1 MDHKAGINLSWLFQ
15 MAWRDSR
22 KNRSRL
28 FLFISSMVL
37 GIAALVAIYAVGDNL
52 NHDVDNQAATL
63 IGADLN
69 LHSNKEPGPHTR
81 KLLDSLKGK
90 STNYAAEQSFAS
102 MVLFINGQG
111 TRLVQIRA
119 LQGGYPFY
127 GAIESVPK
135 TASETFRTQRDV
147 LVDRTL
153 MLQYKA
159 KVGDSVQIGK
169 LNFRIA
175 GALDKAPGQ
184 SGFTSTIAPS
194 IFLPLQYLAKTGLI
208 EKGSRISYNY
218 YYKFPDT
225 LNVDQMVTR
234 LSKVFDK
241 YDLDEDTISSKKEST
256 GKSFADV
263 TKFLSLVGFIALLL
277 GCIGVASAV
286 HIYVKEK
293 MQSVA
298 ILRCLG
304 LSSKQ
309 AFLIYL
315 IQITTI
321 GLLGAVAGSLL
332 GTLIQQV
339 LPAVFKD
346 FLPLEMSTKVSWRAI
361 SQGLLLGVFISFLF
375 SLLPLISIRKVSPLN
390 TIRIAVEE
398 QKTDRDPWKWVV
410 YLLVIGFIACFARL
424 QLHNW
429 RETLIFTACI
439 LLGFGI
445 LYAVSALTVKLI
457 RRYFPNSWSYIWR
470 QGLSNLYR
478 PNNQTTVL
486 VLAIGLGT
494 AFICTLF
501 FVQSILIGRIT
512 LSTKENQA
520 NMIIFDIQP
529 GQKAAIKKL
538 TTGMGL
544 PLIQQV
550 PIVTIRLQEINGID
564 AAANKKDTTNRY
576 SNRAFNTELRVTF
589 RDSLTSS
596 EKIIGGKWQGI
607 VKKGDTARISLE
619 QGYAKRIRVGVGDKL
634 LFNVQGVMIPA
645 IVGSIRDVDWNR
657 IQTNFRVLFPKG
669 VLDDAPQ
676 FDVLVTR
683 VPNAETSAAFQQKL
697 VSTFPNVSIIDLA
710 LILNVI
716 NEILDKIGFVIR
728 FMAGFSIITG
738 LIVLISSV
746 LISKYQRMQESVLL
760 RTLGASSKQV
770 FLITAIE
777 YLLLGAIAAFTGI
790 MIALAGN
797 WALAKYTFDIAF
809 SPDWMAVLVI
819 LVCISLLTSLIGV
832 LNSRSVLNRP
842 PLEILRKNN

>member
-1 MDHKAGINLSWLFQ
+1 MDHKPRINLSWLFK

-52 NHDVDNQAATL
+52 NHDIDNQAATL

-69 LHSNKEPGPHTR
+69 LHSNKEPAKGTR

-90 STNYAAEQSFAS
+90 STGYAEEQSFAS
-102 MVLFINGQG
+102 MVLFIKGQG

-119 LQGGYPFY
+119 LEGAYPFY
-127 GAIESVPK
+127 GQIESTPQ
-135 TASETFRTQRDV
+135 TASETFRTQKEV

-159 KVGDSVQIGK
+159 RVGDSVQIGK
-169 LNFRIA
+169 LNFKIA

-184 SGFTSTIAPS
+184 SGFSSTIAPS
-194 IFLPLQYLAKTGLI
+194 IFLPLQYLVKSGLI

-218 YYKFPDT
+218 YYRFPDST
-225 LNVDQMVTR
+225 DVDQMVIR
-234 LSKVFDK
+234 LAKTFDK
-241 YDLDEDTISSKKEST
+241 NDLDEDTISSKKAST

-293 MQSVA
+293 VQSVA

-309 AFLIYL
+309 AFFIYL
-315 IQITTI
+315 IQITAI
-321 GLLGAVAGSLL
+321 GLLGAIAGCLL
-332 GTLIQQV
+332 GTLIQQI

-346 FLPLEMSTKVSWRAI
+346 FLPLQMSTRISWRAI
-361 SQGLLLGVFISFLF
+361 EQGLLLGILISFLF

-390 TIRIAVEE
+390 TIRISVEE
-398 QKTDRDPWKWVV
+398 QKTDKDLWQWLV
-410 YLLVIGFIACFARL
+410 YLLIIGFIACFARL

-429 RETLIFTACI
+429 RETLIFTGSI
-439 LLGFGI
+439 VVGFGV
-445 LYAVSALTVKLI
+445 LYAVSAVTVKLI

-520 NMIIFDIQP
+520 NMIVFDIQP
-529 GQKAAIKKL
+529 GQKADVAKL
-538 TTGMGL
+538 TRSLGL
-544 PLIQQV
+544 PIIQQV
-550 PIVTIRLQEINGID
+550 PIVTIRLQEINGIN
-564 AAANKKDTTNRY
+564 AADNKKDTANRY
-576 SNRAFNTELRVTF
+576 SNRAYNSELRVTF

-596 EKIIGGKWQGI
+596 EKVVSGKWQGI

-619 QGYAKRIRVGVGDKL
+619 QGYANRIRVGIGDKL

-657 IQTNFRVLFPKG
+657 IQTNFRVLFPEG
-669 VLDDAPQ
+669 VLNDAPQ
-676 FDVLVTR
+676 FHVLVTR
-683 VPNAETSAAFQQKL
+683 VPNAAMSAEYQQRL
-697 VSTFPNVSIIDLA
+697 VNTYPNVSIIDLA
-710 LILNVI
+710 LILDVVNQ
-716 NEILDKIGFVIR
+716 ILDKIGFVIR

-760 RTLGASSKQV
+760 RTLGASSRQV

-797 WALAKYTFDIAF
+797 WALAKYTFDIPF
-809 SPDWMAVLVI
+809 SPDWLAVVVI
-819 LVCISLLTSLIGV
+819 LACISLLTSVVGV

-842 PLEILRKNN
+842 PLEVLRKNN

>member
-1 MDHKAGINLSWLFQ
+1 MDHKGTINPAWLLT

-52 NHDVDNQAATL
+52 NQDIDKQAATL

-69 LHSNKEPGPHTR
+69 LHSNREPVKQTR

-90 STNYAAEQSFAS
+90 SADYAEEQSFAS
-102 MVLFINGQG
+102 MVLFLKNQG
-111 TRLVQIRA
+111 TRLVQVRA
-119 LQGGYPFY
+119 LRGNYPFY
-127 GAIESVPK
+127 GEMEATPRA
-135 TASETFRTQRDV
+135 ASKNFQSARDV
-147 LVDRTL
+147 LVDHTL
-153 MLQYKA
+153 MLQYQA
-159 KVGDSVQIGK
+159 QVGDSIKVGK

-175 GALDKAPGQ
+175 GALNKAPGQ
-184 SGFTSTIAPS
+184 SGFASTIAPAVF
-194 IFLPLQYLAKTGLI
+194 IPLQYLKETGLI
-208 EKGSRISYNY
+208 EKGSRISYNF
-218 YYKFPDT
+218 YYKFPANT
-225 LNVDQMVTR
+225 NVDQIVDK
-234 LSKVFDK
+234 LSRTFDK
-241 YDLDEDTISSKKEST
+241 YELDEETISSRKAST

-304 LSSKQ
+304 LNSKQ

-315 IQITTI
+315 IQIAVI
-321 GLLGAVAGSLL
+321 GLLGAIVGCIL
-332 GTLIQQV
+332 GTMIQQI

-346 FLPLEMSTKVSWRAI
+346 FLPLEMSTRISWRAI
-361 SQGLLLGVFISFLF
+361 QQGLLLGIAISCLF
-375 SLLPLISIRKVSPLN
+375 SLLPLMSIRKVSPLN
-390 TIRIAVEE
+390 TIRVVSDQESSIS
-398 QKTDRDPWKWVV
+398 DPWRWLV
-410 YLLVIGFIACFARL
+410 YLLIFMFIACFARL

-429 RETLIFTACI
+429 RETLAFSGSIV
-439 LLGFGI
+439 LGFAI
-445 LYAVSALTVKLI
+445 LYGVSSATVRLI
-457 RRYFPNSWSYIWR
+457 RRFFPNSWSYIWR

-501 FVQSILIGRIT
+501 FVQAILIGRIT
-512 LSTKENQA
+512 MSTKENQA
-520 NMIIFDIQP
+520 NMIVFDIQP
-529 GQKAAIKKL
+529 GQKAALTKL
-538 TTGMGL
+538 TRDLNL
-544 PLIQQV
+544 PVIQEV
-550 PIVTIRLQEINGID
+550 PIVTIRLQEINGIG
-564 AAANKKDTTNRY
+564 AAENKKDSSNRY
-576 SNRAFNTELRVTF
+576 SNRAFNSELRVTF

-596 EKIIGGKWQGI
+596 EKLIAGKWQGT
-607 VKKGDTARISLE
+607 VKAGDTARVSLE
-619 QGYAKRIRVGVGDKL
+619 QGYADRTRIKIGDKL
-634 LFNVQGVMIPA
+634 LFNVQGVMLPA
-645 IVGSIRDVDWNR
+645 VVGSIREVDWNR
-657 IQTNFRVLFPKG
+657 VQTNFRVLFPKG
-669 VLDDAPQ
+669 ALEDAPQ
-676 FDVLVTR
+676 FHVLVTR
-683 VPNAETSAAFQQKL
+683 VPNAASSADYQQKL
-697 VSTFPNVSIIDLA
+697 VHAFPNVSIIDLA
-710 LILNVI
+710 LILNVL

-770 FLITAIE
+770 LLITAIE
-777 YLLLGAIAAFTGI
+777 YLLLGAIAASTGI
-790 MIALAGN
+790 IIALMGN
-797 WALAKYTFDIAF
+797 WALAKYTFDTPF
-809 SPDWMAVLVI
+809 RPDWIAVLVI
-819 LVCISLLTSLIGV
+819 LGSISLLTALIGV

>member
-1 MDHKAGINLSWLFQ
+1 MDHKAGSTLSWLFK

-22 KNRSRL
+22 KNRTRL

-52 NHDVDNQAATL
+52 NHDIDNQAATL

-69 LHSNKEPGPHTR
+69 LHSNKEPAKRTR
-81 KLLDSLKGK
+81 KLIDSLKSK
-90 STNYAAEQSFAS
+90 SVHFASEQSFAS
-102 MVLFINGQG
+102 MVLFLKGQG

-119 LQGGYPFY
+119 LEGGYPFY
-127 GAIESVPK
+127 GEIASTPQS
-135 TASETFRTQRDV
+135 ASETFRSQREV
-147 LVDRTL
+147 LIDRTV
-153 MLQYKA
+153 MLQYNA

-184 SGFTSTIAPS
+184 SGFSSTIAPS
-194 IFLPLQYLAKTGLI
+194 IFLPLQYLEKTGLT

-218 YYKFPDT
+218 YYKFGDST
-225 LNVDQMVTR
+225 NVDKMVAR
-234 LSKVFDK
+234 LSKTFDR
-241 YDLDEDTISSKKEST
+241 YDLDEDTISSKKAST

-293 MQSVA
+293 MESVA

-304 LSSKQ
+304 LSSRQ

-321 GLLGAVAGSLL
+321 GLLGAIIGCLL
-332 GTLIQQV
+332 GTAIQQI
-339 LPAVFKD
+339 LPTVFAD
-346 FLPLEMSTKVSWRAI
+346 FLPLEMSTRVSWRAI
-361 SQGLLLGVFISFLF
+361 EQGLLLGIVISFLF
-375 SLLPLISIRKVSPLN
+375 SLLPLIAIRKVSPLN
-390 TIRIAVEE
+390 TIRIAVDEKKKE
-398 QKTDRDPWKWVV
+398 KDFWPWLV
-410 YLLVIGFIACFARL
+410 YVLIIAFVACFARL
-424 QLHNW
+424 QLQGW
-429 RETLIFTACI
+429 RETLIFTGSI
-439 LLGFGI
+439 LVGFGV
-445 LYAVSALTVKLI
+445 LYTVSALTVKMI
-457 RRYFPNSWSYIWR
+457 RKYFPNSWSYIWR

-501 FVQSILIGRIT
+501 FVQSILVGRIT

-529 GQKAAIKKL
+529 SQKEAVTKL
-538 TTGMGL
+538 TSGMGL

-550 PIVTIRLQEINGID
+550 PIVTIRLQEINGIT
-564 AAANKKDTTNRY
+564 AAENKKDTANRY
-576 SNRAFNTELRVTF
+576 SNRAFNAELRVTF

-596 EKIIGGKWQGI
+596 EKIVAGKWQGI

-619 QGYAKRIRVGVGDKL
+619 QSYANRIRVGVGDKL
-634 LFNVQGVMIPA
+634 LFNVQGVMVPA

-669 VLDDAPQ
+669 ALDDAPQ
-676 FDVLVTR
+676 FHVLVTR
-683 VPNAETSAAFQQKL
+683 VPNAATSADYQRKL
-697 VSTFPNVSIIDLA
+697 IRTFPNVSIIDLA
-710 LILNVI
+710 LILDVI
-716 NEILDKIGFVIR
+716 NQILDKIGFVIR

-760 RTLGASSKQV
+760 RTLGASSRQV

-777 YLLLGAIAAFTGI
+777 YLLLGTIAASTGI
-790 MIALAGN
+790 IIALAGN
-797 WALAKYTFDIAF
+797 WALAKFTFGMSF
-809 SPDWMAVLVI
+809 SPDWIAVLVI
-819 LVCISLLTSLIGV
+819 LICISLLTSLIGI

-842 PLEILRKNN
+842 PLEILRKNE

>member
-1 MDHKAGINLSWLFQ
+1 MDHKAGINPLWLFK

-52 NHDVDNQAATL
+52 NHDIDTQAATL

-69 LHSNKEPGPHTR
+69 LHSNKEPGKPTQ
-81 KLLDSLKGK
+81 KLIDSLKAK
-90 STNYAAEQSFAS
+90 STGYAEEQSFAS
-102 MVLFINGQG
+102 MVLFLKGQG

-119 LQGGYPFY
+119 IAGGYPFY
-127 GAIESVPK
+127 GQIECTPQS
-135 TASETFRTQRDV
+135 AAETFKTEKDV
-147 LVDRTL
+147 LVDHTL

-159 KVGDSVQIGK
+159 KVGDSVQIGN

-184 SGFTSTIAPS
+184 SGFSSTIAPS

-208 EKGSRISYNY
+208 EKGSRISYNF
-218 YYKFPDT
+218 YYKFPDSM
-225 LNVDQMVTR
+225 NVDEMVTR
-234 LSKVFDK
+234 MSKVFDR
-241 YDLDEDTISSKKEST
+241 YDLDEDTISSKKAST

-304 LSSKQ
+304 LSSRQ
-309 AFLIYL
+309 AFFIYL
-315 IQITTI
+315 IQITVI
-321 GLLGAVAGSLL
+321 GLVGAIIGSLL
-332 GTLIQQV
+332 GTLIQQI

-346 FLPLEMSTKVSWRAI
+346 FLPLEMSTRISWRAI
-361 SQGLLLGVFISFLF
+361 EQGLLLGVLISFLF
-375 SLLPLISIRKVSPLN
+375 SFLPLISIRKVSPLN
-390 TIRIAVEE
+390 TIRIVEE
-398 QKTDRDPWKWVV
+398 QKTERDPWAWLV
-410 YLLVIGFIACFARL
+410 YLLIIAFIACFARL
-424 QLHNW
+424 QLRNW

-439 LLGFGI
+439 VVGFAI
-445 LYAVSALTVKLI
+445 LYAVSAITVKLI

-529 GQKAAIKKL
+529 EQKAAIAKL
-538 TTGMGL
+538 TQKMGL
-544 PLIQQV
+544 PIIQQV
-550 PIVTIRLQEINGID
+550 PIVTIRLQEINGIT
-564 AAANKKDTTNRY
+564 AAENKKDTANRY
-576 SNRAFNTELRVTF
+576 SNRAFNAELRVTF

-596 EKIIGGKWQGI
+596 EKIVGGKWQGT

-619 QGYAKRIRVGVGDKL
+619 QGYANRSRIGVGDRL

-657 IQTNFRVLFPKG
+657 IQTNFRVLFPEG
-669 VLDDAPQ
+669 VLNDAPQ
-676 FDVLVTR
+676 FHVLVTR
-683 VPNAETSAAFQQKL
+683 VPNAATSAEYQQKL
-697 VSTFPNVSIIDLA
+697 VNTYPNISIIDLA

-716 NEILDKIGFVIR
+716 NQILDKIGFVIR
-728 FMAGFSIITG
+728 FMAGFSIVTG

-770 FLITAIE
+770 FFITAIE

-790 MIALAGN
+790 LIALAGN

-809 SPDWMAVLVI
+809 SPDWLAVLGI
-819 LVCISLLTSLIGV
+819 LAAISLLTSVIGV

-842 PLEILRKNN
+842 PLEVLRKNN

>member
-1 MDHKAGINLSWLFQ
+1 MDHKAGINPLWLFK

-52 NHDVDNQAATL
+52 NHDIDTQAATL

-69 LHSNKEPGPHTR
+69 LHSNKEPGKPTK
-81 KLLDSLKGK
+81 KLLDSLKAK
-90 STNYAAEQSFAS
+90 STGYAEEQSFAS
-102 MVLFINGQG
+102 MVLFLKGQG

-119 LQGGYPFY
+119 IAGGYPFY
-127 GAIESVPK
+127 GQIESTPQS
-135 TASETFRTQRDV
+135 AAETFKTEKDV
-147 LVDRTL
+147 LVDHTL

-159 KVGDSVQIGK
+159 KVGDSVQIGN

-184 SGFTSTIAPS
+184 SGFSSTIAPS

-208 EKGSRISYNY
+208 EKGSRISYNF
-218 YYKFPDT
+218 YYKFPDSM
-225 LNVDQMVTR
+225 NVDEMVTR
-234 LSKVFDK
+234 MSKVFDR
-241 YDLDEDTISSKKEST
+241 YDLDEDTISSKKAST

-304 LSSKQ
+304 LSSRQ
-309 AFLIYL
+309 AFFIYL
-315 IQITTI
+315 IQITVI
-321 GLLGAVAGSLL
+321 GLLGAIVGSLL
-332 GTLIQQV
+332 GTLIQQI

-346 FLPLEMSTKVSWRAI
+346 FLPLEMSTRISWRAI
-361 SQGLLLGVFISFLF
+361 EQGLLLGVLISFLF

-390 TIRIAVEE
+390 TIRIVEE
-398 QKTDRDPWKWVV
+398 QKTERDPWAWLV
-410 YLLVIGFIACFARL
+410 YLLIIGFIACFARL
-424 QLHNW
+424 QLRNW

-439 LLGFGI
+439 VVGFAI
-445 LYAVSALTVKLI
+445 LYAVSAITVKLI

-529 GQKAAIKKL
+529 EQKAAIAKL
-538 TTGMGL
+538 TQKMGL
-544 PLIQQV
+544 PIIQQV
-550 PIVTIRLQEINGID
+550 PIVTIRLQEINGIT
-564 AAANKKDTTNRY
+564 AAENKKDTANRY
-576 SNRAFNTELRVTF
+576 SNRAFNAELRVTF

-596 EKIIGGKWQGI
+596 EKIVGGKWQGT

-619 QGYAKRIRVGVGDKL
+619 QGYANRSRIGVGDRL

-657 IQTNFRVLFPKG
+657 IQTNFRVLFPEG
-669 VLDDAPQ
+669 ALNDAPQ
-676 FDVLVTR
+676 FHVLVTR
-683 VPNAETSAAFQQKL
+683 VPNAATSAEYQQKL
-697 VSTFPNVSIIDLA
+697 VNTYPNISIIDLA

-716 NEILDKIGFVIR
+716 NQILDKIGFVIR
-728 FMAGFSIITG
+728 FMAGFSIVTG

-770 FLITAIE
+770 FFITAIE

-809 SPDWMAVLVI
+809 SPDWLAVLGI
-819 LVCISLLTSLIGV
+819 LASISLLTSVIGV

-842 PLEILRKNN
+842 PLEVLRKNN

>member
-1 MDHKAGINLSWLFQ
+1 MDHKAGINPLWLFK

-52 NHDVDNQAATL
+52 NHDIDTQAATL

-69 LHSNKEPGPHTR
+69 LHSNKEPGKPTQ
-81 KLLDSLKGK
+81 KLIDSLKAK
-90 STNYAAEQSFAS
+90 STGYAEEQSFAS
-102 MVLFINGQG
+102 MVLFLKGQG

-119 LQGGYPFY
+119 IAGGYPFY
-127 GAIESVPK
+127 GQIESTPQS
-135 TASETFRTQRDV
+135 AAETFKTEKDV
-147 LVDRTL
+147 LVDHTL

-159 KVGDSVQIGK
+159 KVGDSVQIGN

-184 SGFTSTIAPS
+184 SGFSSTIAPS

-208 EKGSRISYNY
+208 EKGSRISYNF
-218 YYKFPDT
+218 YYKFPDSM
-225 LNVDQMVTR
+225 NVDEMVTR
-234 LSKVFDK
+234 MSKVFDR
-241 YDLDEDTISSKKEST
+241 YDLDEDTISSKKAST

-304 LSSKQ
+304 LSSRQ
-309 AFLIYL
+309 AFFIYL
-315 IQITTI
+315 IQITVI
-321 GLLGAVAGSLL
+321 GLVGAIIGSLL
-332 GTLIQQV
+332 GTLIQQI

-346 FLPLEMSTKVSWRAI
+346 FLPLEMSTRISWRAI
-361 SQGLLLGVFISFLF
+361 EQGLLLGVLISFLF
-375 SLLPLISIRKVSPLN
+375 SFLPLISIRKVSPLN
-390 TIRIAVEE
+390 TIRIVEE
-398 QKTDRDPWKWVV
+398 QKTERDPWAWLV
-410 YLLVIGFIACFARL
+410 YLLIIGFIACFARL
-424 QLHNW
+424 QLRNW
-429 RETLIFTACI
+429 RETLIFTASI
-439 LLGFGI
+439 VVGFAI
-445 LYAVSALTVKLI
+445 LYAVSAMTVKLI

-529 GQKAAIKKL
+529 EQKAAIAKL
-538 TTGMGL
+538 TQKMGL
-544 PLIQQV
+544 PIIQQV
-550 PIVTIRLQEINGID
+550 PIVTIRLQEINGIT
-564 AAANKKDTTNRY
+564 AAENKKDTANRY
-576 SNRAFNTELRVTF
+576 SNRAFNAELRVTF

-596 EKIIGGKWQGI
+596 EKIVGGKWQGT

-619 QGYAKRIRVGVGDKL
+619 QGYANRSRIGVGDRL

-657 IQTNFRVLFPKG
+657 IQTNFRVLFPEG
-669 VLDDAPQ
+669 VLNDAPQ
-676 FDVLVTR
+676 FHVLVTR
-683 VPNAETSAAFQQKL
+683 VPNAATSAEYQQKL
-697 VSTFPNVSIIDLA
+697 VNTYPNISIIDLA

-716 NEILDKIGFVIR
+716 NQILDKIGFVIR
-728 FMAGFSIITG
+728 FMAGFSIVTG

-770 FLITAIE
+770 FFITAIE

-790 MIALAGN
+790 LIALAGN

-809 SPDWMAVLVI
+809 SPDWLAVLGI
-819 LVCISLLTSLIGV
+819 LAAISLLTSVIGV

-842 PLEILRKNN
+842 PLEVLRKNN